1 MRIRRVRVQELRRVV
16 DLYLDGYKD
25 LGNYFYARRRDAVR
39 YIKWLYRRDKDGFL
53 VAVERQGGGADA
65 GMESD
70 GGGSRSDG
78 DGAEDDHRVEM
89 VGFIASDAF
98 WLSESGRVGAIH
110 EIVVSPERRN
120 LGIGT
125 SLMNAAIRRFKE
137 LGLKQVEL
145 WVGVTNP
152 ARRFYENL
160 GFKAEFQSGIWVKM
174 TKVI

>member
-53 VAVERQGGGADA
+53 VAVERRGGADA

>member
-1 MRIRRVRVQELRRVV
+1 MRRVV

-39 YIKWLYRRDKDGFL
+39 YIKWLYRRDRDGFL
-53 VAVERQGGGADA
+53 VAVERRGGGADA

-70 GGGSRSDG
+70 GGGSGSGSDG
-78 DGAEDDHRVEM
+78 DGVEDDHRVEI

-98 WLSESGRVGAIH
+98 WLSESGGRVGAIH

-125 SLMNAAIRRFKE
+125 RLMNAAIRRFKE
-137 LGLKQVEL
+137 LGLRQVEL

-160 GFKAEFQSGIWVKM
+160 GFKPEFQSGVWVKM
-174 TKVI
+174 TKAI